1 MRIRRLNHCVYQ
13 VMYHIVWGTKYRR
26 KVLKEY
32 TKKDLIQ
39 SVKKVQRKYP
49 TWYVH
54 ELNID
59 EDHIHVVIEIPPKD
73 SISKV
78 VQEIK
83 VQSSKDL
90 RRRYKYMDR
99 IYKEVGIWEVG
110 YYVSTVGLNEKQIR
124 QYVQKQGDESKGV
137 DVTTEYS

>member
-1 MRIRRLNHCVYQ
+1 
-13 VMYHIVWGTKYRR
+13 MYHIVWGTKYRR

-32 TKKDLIQ
+32 TRVDLVK
-39 SVKKVQRKYP
+39 SVKKVQRRYP

-59 EDHIHVVIEIPPKD
+59 EDHVHIVVEVPPKV

-99 IYKEVGIWEVG
+99 IYREVGIWEVG
-110 YYVSTVGLNEKQIR
+110 YFVSTVGLNEKHIR
-124 QYVQKQGDESKGV
+124 QYVQKQGEEEKGV

>member
-1 MRIRRLNHCVYQ
+1 LNHCVYQ

-32 TKKDLIQ
+32 TRVDLVK
-39 SVKKVQRKYP
+39 SVKKVQRRYP

-59 EDHIHVVIEIPPKD
+59 EDHVHIVVEVPPKV

-99 IYKEVGIWEVG
+99 IYREVGIWEVG
-110 YYVSTVGLNEKQIR
+110 YFVSTVGLNEKQIR
-124 QYVQKQGDESKGV
+124 QYVQKQGEEEKGV

>member
-1 MRIRRLNHCVYQ
+1 MNHCVYQ

-26 KVLKEY
+26 KVLKDY

-59 EDHIHVVIEIPPKD
+59 EDHIHIVIEVPPKD

-124 QYVQKQGDESKGV
+124 HYVQKQGDESKGV

>member
-1 MRIRRLNHCVYQ
+1 MNHCVYQ

-32 TKKDLIQ
+32 TRVDLVK
-39 SVKKVQRKYP
+39 SVKKVQRRYP

-59 EDHIHVVIEIPPKD
+59 EDHVHIVVEVPPKV

-99 IYKEVGIWEVG
+99 IYREVGIWEVG
-110 YYVSTVGLNEKQIR
+110 YFVSTVGLNEKQIR
-124 QYVQKQGDESKGV
+124 QYVQKQGEEEKGV

>member
-1 MRIRRLNHCVYQ
+1 LNHCVYQ

-32 TKKDLIQ
+32 TKGDLVK
-39 SVKKVQRKYP
+39 SVKKVQNRYP

-59 EDHIHVVIEIPPKD
+59 EDHVHLVIEMPPKVA
-73 SISKV
+73 ISKV

-90 RRRYKYMDR
+90 RRRYGYMDR

-110 YYVSTVGLNEKQIR
+110 YFVSTVGLNEKQIR
-124 QYVQKQGDESKGV
+124 QYVQKQGEESKGV

>member
-32 TKKDLIQ
+32 TRVDLVK
-39 SVKKVQRKYP
+39 SVKKVQRRYP

-59 EDHIHVVIEIPPKD
+59 EDHVHIVVEVPPKV

-99 IYKEVGIWEVG
+99 IYREVGIWEVG
-110 YYVSTVGLNEKQIR
+110 YFVSTVGLNEKQIR
-124 QYVQKQGDESKGV
+124 QYVQKQGEEEKGV

>member
-1 MRIRRLNHCVYQ
+1 
-13 VMYHIVWGTKYRR
+13 MYHIVWGTKYRR

-90 RRRYKYMDR
+90 RR
-99 IYKEVGIWEVG
+99 GISTWIG
-110 YYVSTVGLNEKQIR
+110 YIKKWGYGKLDISYQRWG
-124 QYVQKQGDESKGV
+124 
-137 DVTTEYS
+137 